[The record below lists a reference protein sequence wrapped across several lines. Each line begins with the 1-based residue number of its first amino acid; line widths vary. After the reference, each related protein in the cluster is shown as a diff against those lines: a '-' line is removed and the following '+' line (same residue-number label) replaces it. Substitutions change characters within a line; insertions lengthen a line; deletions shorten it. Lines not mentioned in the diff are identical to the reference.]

1 MSDRLHEIFQSKRA
15 STARFRGLQHSLGGF
30 ADRAL
35 IYRADP
41 ATREGTIELHKGIHW
56 INLELVEYL
65 HARPEE
71 KPEELADV
79 LHFIVELALLLG
91 YDEMIVST
99 RDNTED
105 RLDRMLMASKDDV
118 FVFADPDTN
127 ARFCVLAAL
136 RVADLLKNKPW
147 KQTLKPPPDPEALLE
162 LVLAIFYWYGATV
175 RTQGM
180 SAQDL
185 YDQFM
190 RKEKINAERVAT
202 GV

>member
-1 MSDRLHEIFQSKRA
+1 MSDRLQEIFESKRA

-30 ADRAL
+30 AERAL

-41 ATREGTIELHKGIHW
+41 ATREGTIELHKGVHW
-56 INLELVEYL
+56 INLELYEYL
-65 HARPEE
+65 HAGTAER
-71 KPEELADV
+71 PEELADV
-79 LHFIVELALLLG
+79 LHFIVELALLIG
-91 YDEMIVST
+91 YDQIIVPASGG
-99 RDNTED
+99 D
-105 RLDRMLMASKDDV
+105 RLETMLTASQNDA
-118 FVFADPDTN
+118 FVFPDPDTN
-127 ARFCVLAAL
+127 ARFTILAAL

-147 KQTLKPPPDPEALLE
+147 KQTLRPPPDSEE
-162 LVLAIFYWYGATV
+162 LVSAVMAIFYWYGATV